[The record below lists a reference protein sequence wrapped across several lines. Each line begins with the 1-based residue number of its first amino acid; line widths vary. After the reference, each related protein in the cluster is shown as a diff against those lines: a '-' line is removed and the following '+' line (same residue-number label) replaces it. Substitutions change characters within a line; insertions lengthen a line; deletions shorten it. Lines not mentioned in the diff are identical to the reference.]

1 MSYDLSS
8 SINKMTDLYLDK
20 LGKGELLHQDS
31 KVKEKMGSE
40 FSEVYDSLQAMRTLD
55 QTMRQSYEMNHRDDD
70 KKDRMKT
77 SHSALSFSKGS
88 SRIMDMLTEQVNN
101 DMDEKVKKALND
113 GLKKIDPEQP

>member
-20 LGKGELLHQDS
+20 LGKGELLQQDS

>member
-20 LGKGELLHQDS
+20 LGKGELLQQDS

-101 DMDEKVKKALND
+101 DMDEKVKKALNG
-113 GLKKIDPEQP
+113 GLNKIDPEQP

>member
-20 LGKGELLHQDS
+20 LGKGEFLQQDS